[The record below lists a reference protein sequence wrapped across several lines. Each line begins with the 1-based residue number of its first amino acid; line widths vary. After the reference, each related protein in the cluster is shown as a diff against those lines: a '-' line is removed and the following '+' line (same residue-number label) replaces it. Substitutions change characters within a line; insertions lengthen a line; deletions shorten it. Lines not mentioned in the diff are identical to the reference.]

1 MELRG
6 YYRVWRNFMAL
17 WGGRFSTGPDE
28 AFKQFN
34 DSLPFDYQLAEQDII
49 GSVACAGALEQ
60 VSVLSSDEHK
70 KLVSALYELLEEVKA
85 DPMAVATSGAE
96 DIHSHVEAALIEKV
110 GDLAKK
116 LHTGR
121 SRNDQVATDFRLWC
135 RDTADHI
142 LKAIA
147 QLKAEFIGLAERE
160 LGTILPGYT
169 HLQRAQPVLFSHW
182 CMAYVEM
189 LERDESRLQDAQA
202 RMNYCPLGS
211 GALAGTAYPIDRH
224 ALAQGLGF
232 TGATKNSL
240 DGVSDR
246 DFVVELL
253 SCASISMINLSRMSE
268 DLIFYN
274 SGEAGFIELAD
285 NVTSGSSLMPQKK
298 NPDALELIRGK
309 TGRVF
314 GAFSAMMMTLKALP
328 LAYNKD
334 MQEDKEGI
342 FDAMPTWLACIHM
355 AQACIKGIKVK
366 ADKTLAAAKGGH
378 ANATELADYLV
389 AKGVPFREG
398 HHIVGVL
405 VQLAISEGK
414 TLEELSLEQY
424 KSVNPVFEDDV
435 YPVLEIDACIK
446 ARQALGGTSLEQVS
460 KAVKDAKKKQ
470 QITVRDANLDDVE
483 EIAKLVQHWAT
494 VGENLPRA
502 KSDMVHSINEFAV
515 TEINGKVSGCAS
527 LYIYDTGLAEIRSL
541 GIDPKS
547 AVTGQGREL
556 VEHLLVKAKKLALNR
571 VIVLTRVPDFFENQ
585 RFSFCSKESLPEKVM
600 KDCELCLR
608 KENCDE
614 VAMEYMLKPSNSM
627 EIPCKNVA

>member
-1 MELRG
+1 
-6 YYRVWRNFMAL
+6 MAL

-49 GSVACAGALEQ
+49 GSVAWAGALEQ
-60 VSVLSSDEHK
+60 VNVLTSDEHT
-70 KLVSALYELLEEVKA
+70 KLVAALNELLEEVKA
-85 DPMAVATSGAE
+85 DPQAVATSGAE

-135 RDTADHI
+135 RDTADH
-142 LKAIA
+142 LLGAIA
-147 QLKAEFIGLAERE
+147 GLKAEFVALAERE

-253 SCASISMINLSRMSE
+253 SCASISMIHLSRMSE

-309 TGRVF
+309 TGRVY
-314 GAFSAMMMTLKALP
+314 GSLMGILTTMKALP

-334 MQEDKEGI
+334 MQEDKEGL
-342 FDAMPTWLACIHM
+342 FDVMDSWSICLEM
-355 AQACIKGIKVK
+355 AALVLSGLKVNRE
-366 ADKTLAAAKGGH
+366 KTLSAAKQGY
-378 ANATELADYLV
+378 ANSTELADYLV
-389 AKGVPFREG
+389 AKGMPFREA
-398 HHIVGVL
+398 HHVVGEAV
-405 VQLAISEGK
+405 VSAIAKQTPLEDL
-414 TLEELSLEQY
+414 TLEELQAFS
-424 KSVNPVFEDDV
+424 PVIEADV
-435 YPVLEIDACIK
+435 YDCLTIESCLAK
-446 ARQALGGTSLEQVS
+446 REALGGTSLPQV
-460 KAVKDAKKKQ
+460 
-470 QITVRDANLDDVE
+470 
-483 EIAKLVQHWAT
+483 
-494 VGENLPRA
+494 
-502 KSDMVHSINEFAV
+502 
-515 TEINGKVSGCAS
+515 
-527 LYIYDTGLAEIRSL
+527 
-541 GIDPKS
+541 KS
-547 AVTGQGREL
+547 A
-556 VEHLLVKAKKLALNR
+556 LA
-571 VIVLTRVPDFFENQ
+571 IKQ
-585 RFSFCSKESLPEKVM
+585 SS
-600 KDCELCLR
+600 
-608 KENCDE
+608 
-614 VAMEYMLKPSNSM
+614 
-627 EIPCKNVA
+627 

>member
-1 MELRG
+1 
-6 YYRVWRNFMAL
+6 MAL

-49 GSVACAGALEQ
+49 GSVAWAGALEQ
-60 VSVLSSDEHK
+60 VNVLSSDEHT
-70 KLVSALYELLEEVKA
+70 KLVAALNELLEEVKA
-85 DPMAVATSGAE
+85 DPQAVATSGAE

-135 RDTADHI
+135 RDTADH
-142 LKAIA
+142 LLDAIA
-147 QLKAEFIGLAERE
+147 QLKGEFVALAERE

-189 LERDESRLQDAQA
+189 LERDESRLQDAKA
-202 RMNYCPLGS
+202 RMNFCPLGS
-211 GALAGTAYPIDRH
+211 GALAGTAYPIDRQ
-224 ALAQGLGF
+224 ALAHGLGF
-232 TGATKNSL
+232 TAATKNSL

-246 DFVVELL
+246 DFVLDLL
-253 SCASISMINLSRMSE
+253 SCASISMIHLSRMSE

-334 MQEDKEGI
+334 MQEDKEGL

-355 AQACIKGIKVK
+355 AQACIKGVKVNG
-366 ADKTLAAAKGGH
+366 DKTLAAAKGGH

-424 KSVNPVFEDDV
+424 KSVNTVFEDDV

-446 ARQALGGTSLEQVS
+446 ARKALGGTSIEQVTN
-460 KAVKDAKKKQ
+460 AVKEAKKKQ

-483 EIAKLVQHWAT
+483 AIATLIQHWAT

-541 GIDPKS
+541 GINPQSKVS
-547 AVTGQGREL
+547 GQGRQL
-556 VEHLLVKAKKLALNR
+556 VEHLLTKAKKLALNR
-571 VIVLTRVPDFFENQ
+571 VIVLTRVPDFFEQQ
-585 RFSFCSKESLPEKVM
+585 RFTFCSKDSLPEKVM

-614 VAMEYMLKPSNSM
+614 VAMEYILKLSTRA
-627 EIPCKNVA
+627 EIPCKYVA